1 MESQKSATA
10 NKLSCGGYI
19 RSLRMESGESL
30 RKTSEALGISAPY
43 LCDIEKD
50 RRPLNLKMARLL
62 VKHLK
67 LSGLKPADMYNKL
80 LKLSGLMTVE
90 RATLLEVYHTREW
103 SKYTISEYQ
112 AIMEKMRVALYG
124 EILS

>member
-19 RSLRMESGESL
+19 RGLRMESGESL

-50 RRPLNLKMARLL
+50 RRPLNLRMARLL
-62 VKHLK
+62 TKHFRCSAFK
-67 LSGLKPADMYNKL
+67 CSDIYNTL

-112 AIMEKMRVALYG
+112 AIMFKMQKALYG